1 MPVLLHVASCK
12 SEQKSEVKMRQFILV
27 LMTVIFTM
35 VLCNAKVCRADT
47 GLSAVEEISYAV
59 ASWYGADFHGKK
71 TASGQTFD
79 MNNFTCAHK
88 KYPFGSWLK
97 ITNVLNE
104 KTTFC
109 VVNDR
114 GPFKAWRELDLSY
127 AAAKVL
133 DMITLGQCMV
143 KIEFLGV
150 DNEYIQ
156 AVKGMFRKDKRS

>member
-1 MPVLLHVASCK
+1 
-12 SEQKSEVKMRQFILV
+12 MRQFILV
-27 LMTVIFTM
+27 LMTVILVM
-35 VLCNAKVCRADT
+35 VLGSTEMCRADA

-79 MNNFTCAHK
+79 MHDFTCAHK

-104 KTTFC
+104 KSTFC

-150 DNEYIQ
+150 DNGYIQ
-156 AVKGMFRKDKRS
+156 AVREIFRKDKRRWVQHVIADQD